1 MPEGVWADYPMEVV
15 WEGEERY
22 RGGRPG
28 GASLVV
34 DGGRKAGPSPV
45 ETMLVSL
52 AACSS
57 IDVVEVLNKRRTPPS
72 RVEVS
77 VRFARAPQAPRRL
90 TAIHLLYRVSTDSAA
105 HHVARAVELSVQKYC
120 SVVHSLRE
128 DIDLE
133 WEVEVEPAS
142 APAAP

>member
-15 WEGEERY
+15 WEGDQRY

-28 GASLVV
+28 GATLVV
-34 DGGRKAGPSPV
+34 DGGRQAGPSPV

-57 IDVVEVLNKRRTPPS
+57 IDVVEVLNKRRTPPT
-72 RVEVS
+72 RVEVQ
-77 VRFARAPQAPRRL
+77 VKFARAAEAPRRL
-90 TAIHLLYRVSTDSAA
+90 TAIHLLYRVATDSAA

-120 SVVHSLRE
+120 SVVHSLKE

-133 WEVEVEPAS
+133 WEVEVEAAAEPATR
-142 APAAP
+142 